1 MELVE
6 LSVSQFVDSIN
17 QTFEFAYPIISVIGE
32 VANFK
37 ISKGTWVYFD
47 LKDDN
52 SSIRCFTSVYKLTF
66 PVEDGMII
74 KVVGQPKLHNSYGFS
89 FNVQSIQPVGEG
101 TIKKAIDLLEKKL
114 MAEGLFDDKR
124 KRPIPYPPKKI
135 GLITS
140 SESAAYADFI
150 KIINSRWV
158 GLEIVLYSVLVQG
171 DKAPA
176 EICAAIK
183 YFNELAEAPEVLVI
197 TRGGGSSEDLWA
209 FSTEEVTR
217 AVAASRV
224 PTLVAIGHEI
234 DLSLAEK
241 AADKRASTPSNAAE
255 ILVPDKKDSINNL
268 AQNYDQIQYLLKNIF
283 IQYKKEISQIADNL
297 EKEVRDKIQKASTS
311 ISGNSSLL
319 EALNP
324 KQILK
329 RGYSIIKLNDELVK
343 KAGQLKKGSALDI
356 QFYDSEAKVIINE
369 LK

>member
-17 QTFEFAYPIISVIGE
+17 QTFEFAYPIISVVGE

-47 LKDDN
+47 LKDEN
-52 SSIRCFTSVYKLTF
+52 SSIRCFTSIYKLSF
-66 PVEDGMII
+66 PVEDGMMI
-74 KVVGQPKLHNSYGFS
+74 KVIGQPKLHTNYGFS
-89 FNVQSIQPVGEG
+89 FNVSSFQPVGEG

-114 MAEGLFDDKR
+114 LAEGLFDDKR
-124 KRPIPYPPKKI
+124 KRPLSYPPKKI

-171 DKAPA
+171 EKAPG
-176 EICAAIK
+176 EICSAIK
-183 YFNELAEAPEVLVI
+183 YFNELSDAPDVLVI

-217 AVAASRV
+217 AVAGSRIT
-224 PTLVAIGHEI
+224 TLVAIGHEI
-234 DLSLAEK
+234 DFSLAEK

-255 ILVPDKKDSINNL
+255 LLVPDKRDSINNFTK
-268 AQNYDQIQYLLKNIF
+268 NYDQLLYLLKNIF
-283 IQYKKEISQIADNL
+283 IQNNKEILLISTNL
-297 EKEVRDKIQKASTS
+297 EKDVRDKIQKALSLIVYQTS
-311 ISGNSSLL
+311 LI

-324 KQILK
+324 KQVLK
-329 RGYSIIKLNDELVK
+329 RGYSIIKSEDTLIK
-343 KAGQLKKGSALDI
+343 SATQLKIGSVI
-356 QFYDSEAKVIINE
+356 NMQFYDSEAKVIINE